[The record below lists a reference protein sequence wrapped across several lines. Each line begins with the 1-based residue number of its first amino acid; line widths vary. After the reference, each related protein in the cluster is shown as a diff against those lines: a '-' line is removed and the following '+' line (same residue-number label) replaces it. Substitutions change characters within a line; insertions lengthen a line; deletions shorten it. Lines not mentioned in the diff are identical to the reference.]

1 MRAKSQIDFDSKN
14 SYCFPPMEDAIREI
28 PDYTLHGLTAK
39 IGTTVLKEQPA
50 GEQHQIRNAKPCGPS
65 D

>member
-14 SYCFPPMEDAIREI
+14 SYCFPPMEGAIREI

-50 GEQHQIRNAKPCGPS
+50 GE
-65 D
+65 